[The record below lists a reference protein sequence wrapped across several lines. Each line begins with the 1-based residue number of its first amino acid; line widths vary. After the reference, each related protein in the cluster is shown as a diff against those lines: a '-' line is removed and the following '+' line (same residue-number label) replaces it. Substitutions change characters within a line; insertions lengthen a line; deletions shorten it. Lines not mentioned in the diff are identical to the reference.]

1 MRDDWRKPSGQRRQ
15 QRIGKRRDAVD
26 GSLPVNLLLFKRKP
40 AGNPQRYES
49 FRAGP
54 MNSPRT
60 SRLFGALLLVGTL
73 LASLQSYARAPL
85 QHPARGV
92 IQSIDYTSRI
102 LVLAESKT
110 NRVFVWKNYTR
121 FRRGWHKASP
131 DMLRAGQ
138 PIKVSYR
145 REIGRFVLYEV
156 RWSDTAPTNS
166 LEKPSP
172 QAAKVSQQRLRE
184 NASSSVSILVTET
197 ALRE

>member
-1 MRDDWRKPSGQRRQ
+1 M
-15 QRIGKRRDAVD
+15 
-26 GSLPVNLLLFKRKP
+26 NLLLFKRKP
-40 AGNPQRYES
+40 TGNPQRCES
-49 FRAGP
+49 FHASP
-54 MNSPRT
+54 MNSPRAF
-60 SRLFGALLLVGTL
+60 RLFGALLFVGTL
-73 LASLQSYARAPL
+73 LSGFQSYALAPL

-92 IQSIDYTSRI
+92 IQSIDHTNRI

-138 PIKVSYR
+138 AIKISYR

-166 LEKPSP
+166 LGSPSP
-172 QAAKVSQQRLRE
+172 QAVKGAQPSLRE
-184 NASSSVSILVTET
+184 NSSTSVSSPVTET
-197 ALRE
+197 ALPEKATTGNYLKEKQMGDLNRHY